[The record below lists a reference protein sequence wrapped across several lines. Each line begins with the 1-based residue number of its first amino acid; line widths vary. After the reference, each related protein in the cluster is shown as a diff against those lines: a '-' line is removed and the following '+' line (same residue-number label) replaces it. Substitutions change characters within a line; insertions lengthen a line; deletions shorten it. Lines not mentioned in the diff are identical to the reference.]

1 MQNPLGRRWI
11 TSRLPRPW
19 LQDHSPTIVPQTGPK
34 IPPPLPPSVL
44 WTLAQLRRSL
54 PHWGWGLSA
63 ALLSP
68 IAAASVLPR
77 PSLAQDSIG
86 PAGVNAAI
94 LHQPPYNLTGR
105 KIAIGQVELGR
116 PGLFGFDKVDDR
128 NLALRPWG
136 LFFRDQPARSASP
149 SDPLDIP
156 EVDGHAHKV
165 ASVMVSRDKT
175 LHGVA
180 PNARLYSAAIG
191 SLQTSGQP
199 QECRTTNHVALQNGG
214 DVRAINFSFGE
225 SLARDPRPN
234 AQLDGN
240 ALLTLCVDWSAR
252 VHDVVYVVAG
262 NQGEGG
268 IPIPTDNYN
277 GINVA
282 FSTRWQGVFQK
293 LDFANVGG
301 ELASVA
307 DRQVGRERNLN
318 QRRSIDLAAPGSKLE
333 LLTLQGEGAVS
344 SGTSFAA
351 PHVTAAVAVLQEYGD
366 RQLAAKTPGW
376 TIAARRH
383 EVTKAVLLNS
393 ADKIKD
399 SGSGEFLAMER
410 TLRNH
415 RNRTWLESPAYSR
428 SDLPLDATMG
438 AGHLNVWRAYQQF
451 SAGPG
456 QPDRPVEARGWD
468 YNQVGLDSATPPY
481 RDYILAQPLQAG
493 SHVALTLN
501 WDRWVELDDR
511 NGNGEYDIG
520 EEFRNLGLN
529 NLDLFLLPLE
539 ATDSTAAVAASV
551 SSVDSTEH
559 IFATVPR
566 SGQYKIRVQYQTQTH
581 QPTQPYALAWWTQ
594 PQ

>member
-11 TSRLPRPW
+11 RRWINRRLPRPW
-19 LQDHSPTIVPQTGPK
+19 LQNPSPPIG
-34 IPPPLPPSVL
+34 PPLTPLVPC
-44 WTLAQLRRSL
+44 TLTQVRRSL
-54 PHWGWGLSA
+54 PRWPWGVG
-63 ALLSP
+63 ALLTTTIVPTAFP
-68 IAAASVLPR
+68 IS

-94 LHQPPYNLTGR
+94 LHQPPYTLTGR

-116 PGLFGFDKVDDR
+116 PGLFGFDKVGDR
-128 NLALRPWG
+128 NRALRPWG
-136 LFFRDQPARSASP
+136 LFFRDQLAHSASP
-149 SDPLDIP
+149 SDTLDLP
-156 EVDGHAHKV
+156 EIDGHAHKV
-165 ASVMVSRDKT
+165 ASIMVSRDKA
-175 LHGVA
+175 LPGVA
-180 PNARLYSAAIG
+180 PQARLYSAAIG

-318 QRRSIDLAAPGSKLE
+318 QRRSIDLVAPGSKLE
-333 LLTLQGEGAVS
+333 LLTLQGEEAVS

-351 PHVTAAVAVLQEYGD
+351 PHVTAAVALLQEYGD

-393 ADKIKD
+393 ADKIQD
-399 SGSGEFLAMER
+399 PGSGEFLAMER

-428 SDLPLDATMG
+428 SDLPLDTTLG

-456 QPDRPVEARGWD
+456 GPDRPVPPRGWD
-468 YNQVGLDSATPPY
+468 YNQVGLDPATPSY
-481 RDYILAQPLQAG
+481 RDYVLAQPLQAG

-501 WDRWVELDDR
+501 WDRWVELKDD
-511 NGNGEYDIG
+511 NGNCEYDIG
-520 EEFRNLGLN
+520 ESFENLGLN

-539 ATDSTAAVAASV
+539 ATDSTAAIAASV
-551 SSVDSTEH
+551 SAVDSTEH
-559 IFATVPR
+559 LFAAVPR
-566 SGQYKIRVQYQTQTH
+566 SGQYKIRVQYQSQAH
-581 QPTQPYALAWWTQ
+581 QPSQSYGLAWWTQ